1 MAVTTTIPPGARSS
15 SPCSGKFFFYITPD
29 TFLSIT
35 IFIIHKN
42 WIKNKNQNF
51 LHDNHFIKQK
61 NILSFFSY
69 IAASGPPPANR
80 CCDSGRP
87 LFTDPT
93 TGQTIC
99 SCQHEQMLNY
109 QRIAQASLM
118 GPGGMPLSMYN
129 SAAYADGLP
138 AAAYMPGV
146 GPEQFHYVS

>member
-1 MAVTTTIPPGARSS
+1 MLLEELVLFNKWFVRV
-15 SPCSGKFFFYITPD
+15 
-29 TFLSIT
+29 
-35 IFIIHKN
+35 IFKEVKDSALIS
-42 WIKNKNQNF
+42 
-51 LHDNHFIKQK
+51 LT
-61 NILSFFSY
+61 
-69 IAASGPPPANR
+69 AASGPPPTNR

-129 SAAYADGLP
+129 SAAYAEGLP

>member
-1 MAVTTTIPPGARSS
+1 MLF
-15 SPCSGKFFFYITPD
+15 SPKP
-29 TFLSIT
+29 
-35 IFIIHKN
+35 
-42 WIKNKNQNF
+42 
-51 LHDNHFIKQK
+51 
-61 NILSFFSY
+61 
-69 IAASGPPPANR
+69 AASGPPPPNR

-129 SAAYADGLP
+129 SAAYAEGLP

-146 GPEQFHYVS
+146 GPEQFHYVSIHLDNFICRKKC